1 MPEDKDLKRGVW
13 QKIDDMMESSDVVM
27 ASSTSGIVPSLL
39 SDHLRHR
46 HRFLVAHPVR
56 MLVSAG
62 LHAIIQDEAPPCNI
76 HILRAHH
83 TQILYFV
90 NLVFCDCSYL
100 NSVFLN

>member
-1 MPEDKDLKRGVW
+1 
-13 QKIDDMMESSDVVM
+13 MMESSDVVM

-62 LHAIIQDEAPPCNI
+62 LHAIIKMKHRLVI
-76 HILRAHH
+76 FTYSVHITRKSC
-83 TQILYFV
+83 IL
-90 NLVFCDCSYL
+90 
-100 NSVFLN
+100 